1 MLIYT
6 NLNKNNFKKYFNL
19 VLGIDGV
26 NLSLLKSFGTVV
38 AYSRL
43 QGQTMAVAML

>member
-19 VLGIDGV
+19 VLGIKG
-26 NLSLLKSFGTVV
+26 LITTV
-38 AYSRL
+38 
-43 QGQTMAVAML
+43 